1 MTIKITKEIIY
12 KAIDR
17 SEASIGYQYDR
28 FNLSLNMRKS
38 MIVIGTIGEL
48 IFEQYLKGKEIEYDY
63 EDEINKSLDYI
74 SKYEKDFQLTND
86 IIEIKTS
93 GYDKAGYEHLNLLY
107 SQDQYDSGIRKGFD
121 KCVLIFV
128 NGYDRNER
136 MLRIENCNSATIA
149 GYIPFKDIGKY
160 PSQRKY
166 YGDDYKVPIKELY
179 KIEHLT
185 KF

>member
-1 MTIKITKEIIY
+1 MKIKITKEIIY

-28 FNLSLNMRKS
+28 FKLSLNMRKS

-48 IFEQYLKGKEIEYDY
+48 IFEQYLKGKEVEYEY
-63 EDEINKSLDYI
+63 EDEMHKSLDYI
-74 SKYEKDFQLTND
+74 SKYEKDFQLNND

-93 GYDKAGYEHLNLLY
+93 GYDQAGYEHLNLLY

-136 MLRIENCNSATIA
+136 MLKIENCNSATIA
-149 GYIPFKDIGKY
+149 GYIPFKDISNY

-179 KIEHLT
+179 NIETLI
-185 KF
+185 K

>member
-1 MTIKITKEIIY
+1 MKIKITKEIIY
-12 KAIDR
+12 KAIER

-28 FNLSLNMRKS
+28 FKLSLNMRKS

-48 IFEQYLKGKEIEYDY
+48 IFEQYLKGKEIEYEY
-63 EDEINKSLDYI
+63 EDEIHRSLEYI
-74 SKYEKDFQLTND
+74 SKYEKDFKYNND

-128 NGYDRNER
+128 NGYDRNEGR
-136 MLRIENCNSATIA
+136 LKIENCNSATIA
-149 GYIPFKDIGKY
+149 GYIPFKDISKY
-160 PSQRKY
+160 PSKRKY
-166 YGDDYKVPIKELY
+166 YGDDYKVPIRELY
-179 KIEHLT
+179 NIETLI
-185 KF
+185 

>member
-149 GYIPFKDIGKY
+149 GYIPFKDIGNY